1 MALTPDQIASLL
13 ASTRTKGQYAEFLG
27 EFLASGESGVNAN
40 DEWVA
45 IRDKKASTIKQGFE
59 SAKDKKDA
67 PEDAQYVKVLVSED
81 KVYLINLKAAGVEMP
96 ADEDAPAEEVVAA

>member
-40 DEWVA
+40 EQWVA
-45 IRDKKASTIKQGFE
+45 ISGKKATTVKQGFE

-67 PEDAQYVKVLVSED
+67 PDDARYVKVLVSED
-81 KVYLINLKAAGVEMP
+81 QVYLINLKAAGV
-96 ADEDAPAEEVVAA
+96 DLPAESGATEGEQAAA